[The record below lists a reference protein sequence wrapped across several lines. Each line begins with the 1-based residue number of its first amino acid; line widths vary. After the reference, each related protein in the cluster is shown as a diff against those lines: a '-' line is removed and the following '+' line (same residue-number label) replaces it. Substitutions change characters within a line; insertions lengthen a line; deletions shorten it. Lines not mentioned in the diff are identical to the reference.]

1 MKVIALVLLAMFAL
15 SLPCWGS
22 VLDNAADK
30 VSEKL
35 NKAVDD
41 SAQKMSNKVGAA
53 LEKGADWLIKK
64 ALAVIFFIVEVFAII
79 GIGWILSYICDR
91 DSRKMVRILVILC
104 VISLTVDKL
113 VSLIN

>member
-1 MKVIALVLLAMFAL
+1 MKIIALVLLAMFAL
-15 SLPCWGS
+15 SASCWAG

-41 SAQKMSNKVGAA
+41 SAEKMTSKVAAA
-53 LEKGADWLIKK
+53 LEKGTDWLIKK
-64 ALAVIFFIVEVFAII
+64 ALTCIFFVVEVFAII
-79 GIGWILSYICDR
+79 AVGWLLSYLCDR

-113 VSLIN
+113 VSLI